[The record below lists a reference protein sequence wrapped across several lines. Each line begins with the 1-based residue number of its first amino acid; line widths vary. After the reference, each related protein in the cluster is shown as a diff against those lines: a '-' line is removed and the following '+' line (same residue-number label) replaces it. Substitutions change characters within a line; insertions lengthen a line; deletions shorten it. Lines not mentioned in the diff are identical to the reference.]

1 MHGFH
6 RSGSR
11 SGGRG
16 WDGLSQVWPS
26 AQLTIDPTQER
37 GSEGGLPIEEEE
49 MKSVTEELE
58 RRSLTVWE
66 EGRDGGLTWV
76 MGGFGG
82 PGAMKATVEAV
93 ALFATTGSL
102 IVASTIEM
110 FLRDRTVH
118 TPARKP
124 H

>member
-16 WDGLSQVWPS
+16 WDGLSQLWPS

-58 RRSLTVWE
+58 RRSIRWGD
-66 EGRDGGLTWV
+66 GRDGGLTWV

-118 TPARKP
+118 TPATKP

>member
-37 GSEGGLPIEEEE
+37 GSGGELSIEEEE
-49 MKSVTEELE
+49 MEGVTE
-58 RRSLTVWE
+58 RMG
-66 EGRDGGLTWV
+66 EGRGKGEKNV
-76 MGGFGG
+76 
-82 PGAMKATVEAV
+82 
-93 ALFATTGSL
+93 
-102 IVASTIEM
+102 
-110 FLRDRTVH
+110 
-118 TPARKP
+118 
-124 H
+124 

>member
-16 WDGLSQVWPS
+16 WDGLSQLWPS

-49 MKSVTEELE
+49 MK
-58 RRSLTVWE
+58 R
-66 EGRDGGLTWV
+66 EGGMNWREGHNGGR
-76 MGGFGG
+76 
-82 PGAMKATVEAV
+82 KR
-93 ALFATTGSL
+93 
-102 IVASTIEM
+102 EM
-110 FLRDRTVH
+110 VD
-118 TPARKP
+118 
-124 H
+124 

>member
-16 WDGLSQVWPS
+16 WDGLSQLWPS

-49 MKSVTEELE
+49 MKSVTEKE
-58 RRSLTVWE
+58 RGIGEKEHNS
-66 EGRDGGLTWV
+66 GRKGKMVD
-76 MGGFGG
+76 
-82 PGAMKATVEAV
+82 
-93 ALFATTGSL
+93 
-102 IVASTIEM
+102 
-110 FLRDRTVH
+110 
-118 TPARKP
+118 
-124 H
+124 

>member
-16 WDGLSQVWPS
+16 WDGLSQLWPS

-49 MKSVTEELE
+49 MEGVME
-58 RRSLTVWE
+58 E
-66 EGRDGGLTWV
+66 EG
-76 MGGFGG
+76 
-82 PGAMKATVEAV
+82 
-93 ALFATTGSL
+93 
-102 IVASTIEM
+102 
-110 FLRDRTVH
+110 
-118 TPARKP
+118 
-124 H
+124 